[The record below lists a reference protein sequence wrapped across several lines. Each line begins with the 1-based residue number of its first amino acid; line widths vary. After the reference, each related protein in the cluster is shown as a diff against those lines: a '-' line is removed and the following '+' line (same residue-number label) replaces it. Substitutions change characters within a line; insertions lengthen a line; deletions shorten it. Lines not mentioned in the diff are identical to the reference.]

1 MMTRRRRSRTSS
13 APRPAVMATTAPH
26 PEWTLTPI
34 AADFIRDTLLRNSRK
49 ITTFL
54 RAFSVQNRP
63 DSYAI
68 CPMGTRSKVLVDLT
82 GLRPP
87 ATLFGDFASHLTSTR
102 NRDRLHYKAH
112 PPGGKS

>member
-1 MMTRRRRSRTSS
+1 MMTSLRRSRTSS
-13 APRPAVMATTAPH
+13 RPVAPAMTTVAPH

-49 ITTFL
+49 TTTFL
-54 RAFSVQNRP
+54 GALSAQDLP

-68 CPMGTRSKVLVDLT
+68 T
-82 GLRPP
+82 GCVPP

-102 NRDRLHYKAH
+102 NKDRLHYKAH
-112 PPGGKS
+112 PPGGK